1 MTTKAHQ
8 RYKIINGD
16 IVPGVT
22 TVLNAV
28 LSKPALIEWAYQC
41 GLRGEDY
48 RKVRDKAASIGTIAH
63 ALIEADIKGIKLDV
77 SEYAPADVDK
87 AENAYLAWLEWKNNF
102 HLKTI
107 ASEIQLVSEKNLYGG
122 TLDWVVRN
130 NDSIWLVDF
139 KSSKGIYD
147 EMRYQIA
154 AYQALYNEN
163 YPEQPIEQCHL
174 IKLGKEDGAFEHH
187 QFTDLSKEL
196 EIFMHCLQ
204 VYRLTK
210 KRGK

>member
-8 RYKIINGD
+8 KYVTKDGTIC
-16 IVPGVT
+16 VGVT
-22 TVLNAV
+22 TALNILA
-28 LSKPALIEWAYQC
+28 KPALLYWAWDC
-41 GLRGEDY
+41 GMKGLDY